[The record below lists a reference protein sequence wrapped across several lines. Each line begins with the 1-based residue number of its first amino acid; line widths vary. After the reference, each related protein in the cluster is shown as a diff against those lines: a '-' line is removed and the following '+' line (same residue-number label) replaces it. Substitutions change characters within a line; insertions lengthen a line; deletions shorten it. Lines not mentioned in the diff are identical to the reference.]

1 MITEFKI
8 ANFKALQIEKFI
20 RFQPRLNVLIGL
32 NGSGKTSL
40 LQAID
45 FICNLVQQNGVS
57 NLLKRRNWS
66 LLDIPTRLSHSRSS
80 VFHFCAGFETPQT
93 GLFHWTARMN
103 ISKQTCRSTEENFY
117 LGSDAHSIIASLLY
131 RRALCCDDKQEKW
144 QLMNMR
150 EIAYSGSFLSVWR
163 PPRMAPIRETISTC
177 SSLDLLSP
185 HLMRSHVKKAPEHG
199 IGLGGEFIA
208 PYLRSLTKHDAEEFN
223 STIKQFYPSYDSFII
238 KRIQG
243 GALVLY
249 VKEKFAGG
257 NECTSE
263 ATMLCD
269 GILRIMAI
277 VAQVMANKGGTIL
290 IDELEDGLN
299 PELLQKL
306 IVYLATKAP
315 CQTIITTHS
324 PLVLSLL
331 TIQEA
336 KQGVHMVYRDK
347 DGVANCVPFFSL
359 PTPRKMLNSY
369 YPGEV
374 MLRCN
379 LEKITKE
386 AIKYAGYQH

>member
-1 MITEFKI
+1 MITDFSI
-8 ANFKALQIEKFI
+8 TNFKALQMKKPIL
-20 RFQPRLNVLIGL
+20 FQPRLNVLIGV

-45 FICNLVQQNGVS
+45 FICNLVQQDGVS

-66 LLDIPTRLSHSRSS
+66 LPDIPTRLSHPRSS
-80 VFHFCAGFETPQT
+80 VFHFSAGFENPQT
-93 GLFHWTARMN
+93 GLFHWTARMKLG
-103 ISKQTCRSTEENFY
+103 KQTCRCTEETFY
-117 LGSDAHSIIASLLY
+117 MGTDEHSIIASLLY
-131 RRALCCDDKQEKW
+131 RRALYYDNKQGKW
-144 QLMNMR
+144 HMMDMR

-163 PPRMAPIRETISTC
+163 PARLTPIWETITTC

-208 PYLRSLTKHDAEEFN
+208 PFLRSLTKPDAKEFN
-223 STIKQFYPSYDSFII
+223 AAIKRFYPTYDSFMV
-238 KRIQG
+238 KRIPG
-243 GALVLY
+243 GAFALS
-249 VKEKFAGG
+249 VKEKFANG

-269 GILRIMAI
+269 GLLRIMAI
-277 VAQVMANKGGTIL
+277 VAQAMANRGGTLL

-299 PELLQKL
+299 PELLDKL
-306 IVYLATKAP
+306 IVYLATDAP

-324 PLVLSLL
+324 PLILSLL
-331 TIQEA
+331 TIKEA
-336 KQGVHMVYRDK
+336 EQGVHLVYK
-347 DGVANCVPFFSL
+347 DGSGISRSVPFFAL
-359 PTPRKMLNSY
+359 PTPKKLLQSH

-386 AIKYAGYQH
+386 AIKYDGRIH